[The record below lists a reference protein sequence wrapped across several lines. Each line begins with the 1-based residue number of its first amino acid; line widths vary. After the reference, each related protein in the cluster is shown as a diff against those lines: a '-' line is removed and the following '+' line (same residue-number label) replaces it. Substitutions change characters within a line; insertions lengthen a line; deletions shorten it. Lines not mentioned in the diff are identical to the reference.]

1 MNDPSADDKIHRRM
15 KPEQRQVTMDDTQN
29 TFPISGEHSDSR
41 LRRLL
46 VLLRSRVVVATGIAA
61 ALPLLL
67 LIVFVLAND
76 PDAGAG
82 LLVLPALAFVLGLG
96 FGVYVHQTSYRRIDD
111 VLSEYVEVLERVAE
125 GDLRSR
131 LPTPRLDA
139 ATPEGRIVVEL
150 GTVINA
156 TIDRLHG
163 IIVEINRTLQRLDS
177 DTHAILEATS
187 RQITMANE
195 QDAVVTETTATVNE
209 VRATVTETA
218 ERAQSVAETAQVS
231 VDISR
236 SGSNAVTETITGM
249 DLIRRRVED
258 IADNILVLSEHTQQI
273 GEIIATVN
281 NLADQSR
288 MLALNASVE
297 AARAG
302 EEGKGFAVV
311 AMEVRNLADQNR
323 DATVQVREIL
333 GEIQRATNAAVM
345 VTEEGSKGVD
355 QGQDLVNSAGDSIRD
370 LARAIEEAAMAA
382 MQIAASTRQ
391 QTIGVDQLT
400 QAMRTIKHATTETV
414 SSTMQVEASVQR
426 LREAADRVN
435 DVIGGLQL

>member
-1 MNDPSADDKIHRRM
+1 MADIQQPIWRR
-15 KPEQRQVTMDDTQN
+15 T
-29 TFPISGEHSDSR
+29 
-41 LRRLL
+41 L
-46 VLLRSRVVVATGIAA
+46 VLAANPMVLFTGIVTAIPPLVMALILYFSVDFMGLEIFAA
-61 ALPLLL
+61 PLL
-67 LIVFVLAND
+67 
-76 PDAGAG
+76 
-82 LLVLPALAFVLGLG
+82 ALF
-96 FGVYVHQTSYRRIDD
+96 FGIIGGMVVYYYSYRRLETILQQYTQ
-111 VLSEYVEVLERVAE
+111 VLDKVAAGNLRLRLEVPNLDQGTREGGMLVHLAEVLN
-125 GDLRSR
+125 R
-131 LPTPRLDA
+131 LITNFQ
-139 ATPEGRIVVEL
+139 TIVQDF
-150 GTVINA
+150 NKA
-156 TIDRLHG
+156 M
-163 IIVEINRTLQRLDS
+163 QRLEA
-177 DTHAILEATS
+177 DTRAILDATS
-187 RQITMANE
+187 RQIIMANE
-195 QDAVVTETTATVNE
+195 QDAVVTETIATVNE

-218 ERAQSVAETAQVS
+218 ERAQSVAETAQLS

-236 SGSNAVTETITGM
+236 TGLESVSETVDGM
-249 DLIRRRVED
+249 ELIRRKVED

-333 GEIQRATNAAVM
+333 GEIQRATNSAVM

-355 QGQDLVNSAGDSIRD
+355 SGQQRVNKAGEAINE
-370 LARAIEEAAMAA
+370 LAKAIEEAAMAA

-391 QTIGVDQLT
+391 QTIGMDQLT
-400 QAMRTIKHATTETV
+400 GAMRTIKHATTETV

-426 LREAADRVN
+426 LREAANRVN
-435 DVIGGLQL
+435 EVLKGLQFE

>member
-1 MNDPSADDKIHRRM
+1 MNKTLMNRIVLAVAIWSFILAVIFILLVPDLKDELRILLPLGALVGGWVVGVGIYRITYQRMDGVLEQYIEVLNKIAVGDLAAELELPDSNERLLMELGQTLNSVLTRI
-15 KPEQRQVTMDDTQN
+15 RQVM
-29 TFPISGEHSDSR
+29 
-41 LRRLL
+41 
-46 VLLRSRVVVATGIAA
+46 V
-61 ALPLLL
+61 
-67 LIVFVLAND
+67 
-76 PDAGAG
+76 
-82 LLVLPALAFVLGLG
+82 G
-96 FGVYVHQTSYRRIDD
+96 FN
-111 VLSEYVEVLERVAE
+111 
-125 GDLRSR
+125 
-131 LPTPRLDA
+131 
-139 ATPEGRIVVEL
+139 
-150 GTVINA
+150 NA
-156 TIDRLHG
+156 
-163 IIVEINRTLQRLDS
+163 LQRLDS
-177 DTHAILEATS
+177 DTHAILEATA
-187 RQITMANE
+187 RQIAMANE

-231 VDISR
+231 VEISK
-236 SGSNAVTETITGM
+236 SGTEAVAQTISGM
-249 DLIRRRVED
+249 DIIRRRVED

-273 GEIIATVN
+273 GEIIAAVN

-333 GEIQRATNAAVM
+333 GEIQRATNSAVM

-355 QGQDLVNSAGDSIRD
+355 AGQHLVNSAGDAIRD
-370 LARAIEEAAMAA
+370 LAKAIEEAAMAA

-391 QTIGVDQLT
+391 QTIGMDQLT

-426 LREAADRVN
+426 LRDAAFAVRGLLKDLKLEA
-435 DVIGGLQL
+435 

>member
-1 MNDPSADDKIHRRM
+1 MNKTLMNRIVLAVAGWSFILALIFVLLVPDLKDDLRIILPIGALIGGWVIGIGIYRMTYQRMDHVLEQYVDVLNKIAVGDLAAELELPDSNERLLMELGQTLNSVLARI
-15 KPEQRQVTMDDTQN
+15 RQVMVGFN
-29 TFPISGEHSDSR
+29 N
-41 LRRLL
+41 
-46 VLLRSRVVVATGIAA
+46 
-61 ALPLLL
+61 ALK
-67 LIVFVLAND
+67 
-76 PDAGAG
+76 
-82 LLVLPALAFVLGLG
+82 
-96 FGVYVHQTSYRRIDD
+96 
-111 VLSEYVEVLERVAE
+111 
-125 GDLRSR
+125 
-131 LPTPRLDA
+131 
-139 ATPEGRIVVEL
+139 
-150 GTVINA
+150 
-156 TIDRLHG
+156 
-163 IIVEINRTLQRLDS
+163 RLDS
-177 DTHAILEATS
+177 DTHAILEATA
-187 RQITMANE
+187 RQIAMANE

-231 VDISR
+231 VENSKSGTEAVAQTIS
-236 SGSNAVTETITGM
+236 GM
-249 DLIRRRVED
+249 DIIRRRVED

-273 GEIIATVN
+273 GEIIAAVN

-333 GEIQRATNAAVM
+333 GEIQRATNSAVM

-355 QGQDLVNSAGDSIRD
+355 AGQHLVNSAGDAIRD
-370 LARAIEEAAMAA
+370 LAKAIEEAAMAA

-391 QTIGVDQLT
+391 QTIGMDQLT

-426 LREAADRVN
+426 LRDAAFAVRGLLKDLKLEA
-435 DVIGGLQL
+435 

>member
-1 MNDPSADDKIHRRM
+1 MANATLETNPSPHTLDQPAADTPLPLLRNRVVLA
-15 KPEQRQVTMDDTQN
+15 VTALT
-29 TFPISGEHSDSR
+29 TLYSLLFA
-41 LRRLL
+41 LL
-46 VLLRSRVVVATGIAA
+46 VLALVPEAEGWLLWL
-61 ALPLLL
+61 ALPLGL
-67 LIVFVLAND
+67 VAGVGVGVLTYS
-76 PDAGAG
+76 
-82 LLVLPALAFVLGLG
+82 F
-96 FGVYVHQTSYRRIDD
+96 SYRRINDA
-111 VLSEYVEVLERVAE
+111 LARYVATLERVAD
-125 GDLRSR
+125 GDFQVTLDV
-131 LPTPRLDA
+131 PRLGGGSQESRMVMQLGHTTNRMLDRVR
-139 ATPEGRIVVEL
+139 EVVI
-150 GTVINA
+150 GVRGA
-156 TIDRLHG
+156 M
-163 IIVEINRTLQRLDS
+163 QRLDS
-177 DTHAILEATS
+177 DTQAILDATS
-187 RQITMANE
+187 RQIAMASE
-195 QDAVVTETTATVNE
+195 QDSVVTETTATVNE

-236 SGSNAVTETITGM
+236 GGIDAVSQTIDGM
-249 DLIRRRVED
+249 EVIRRRVED

-273 GEIIATVN
+273 GEIIAAVN

-355 QGQDLVNSAGDSIRD
+355 TGQDLVNSAGDSIRE

-391 QTIGVDQLT
+391 QTIGMDQLT

-426 LREAADRVN
+426 LRDAAVQVTDLLT
-435 DVIGGLQL
+435 DLKI

>member
-1 MNDPSADDKIHRRM
+1 MNDDMQPSS
-15 KPEQRQVTMDDTQN
+15 RQTSILMALSSS
-29 TFPISGEHSDSR
+29 I
-41 LRRLL
+41 
-46 VLLRSRVVVATGIAA
+46 VLSNAIAA
-61 ALPLLL
+61 TTPVLILLL
-67 LIVFVLAND
+67 LALRDQPEADASVLIVPAIALLAGV
-76 PDAGAG
+76 AFG
-82 LLVLPALAFVLGLG
+82 LLVYNFSSRQLDRSLNAYVAAL
-96 FGVYVHQTSYRRIDD
+96 
-111 VLSEYVEVLERVAE
+111 EKVAD
-125 GDLRSR
+125 GDLNQR
-131 LPTPRLDA
+131 LPIPNLSSSDREGQIIIRLGEAVNLVLD
-139 ATPEGRIVVEL
+139 RIL
-150 GTVINA
+150 GIV
-156 TIDRLHG
+156 
-163 IIVEINRTLQRLDS
+163 VEINRALQRLES
-177 DTHAILEATS
+177 DTQAILEATS

-236 SGSNAVTETITGM
+236 SGTAAVSETIEGM
-249 DLIRRRVED
+249 ELIRRKVED
-258 IADNILVLSEHTQQI
+258 IADKILVLSEHTQQI
-273 GEIIATVN
+273 GEIIAAVN

-333 GEIQRATNAAVM
+333 GEIQRATNSAVM

-355 QGQDLVNSAGDSIRD
+355 QGQLLVNSAGDSIRD

-391 QTIGVDQLT
+391 QTIGMDQLT

-426 LREAADRVN
+426 LRDAAHRVR
-435 DVIGGLQL
+435 DVLAGLRL

>member
-1 MNDPSADDKIHRRM
+1 MNQSNERGSRWSNRLMAAMLTPSTLAMALAAGIPVLLM
-15 KPEQRQVTMDDTQN
+15 
-29 TFPISGEHSDSR
+29 GLSDAMETP
-41 LRRLL
+41 RLL
-46 VLLRSRVVVATGIAA
+46 AWGVSALVGGWLLGAVMHGSQRPRSDTILNSYVQTLEQVVM
-61 ALPLLL
+61 
-67 LIVFVLAND
+67 
-76 PDAGAG
+76 
-82 LLVLPALAFVLGLG
+82 
-96 FGVYVHQTSYRRIDD
+96 
-111 VLSEYVEVLERVAE
+111 
-125 GDLRSR
+125 GDLR
-131 LPTPRLDA
+131 
-139 ATPEGRIVVEL
+139 
-150 GTVINA
+150 
-156 TIDRLHG
+156 
-163 IIVEINRTLQRLDS
+163 QRLDTHNINARSGEETMLIRLGDAVNRMLDRLQDVVTEIS
-177 DTHAILEATS
+177 DSLQRVEADTEEILDATAQ
-187 RQITMANE
+187 QISMANE
-195 QDAVVTETTATVNE
+195 QDDVVTETTATVNE

-236 SGSNAVTETITGM
+236 KGM
-249 DLIRRRVED
+249 DAVSQTVAGMEIIRRRVED

-311 AMEVRNLADQNR
+311 ALEVRNLADQNR

-355 QGQDLVNSAGDSIRD
+355 TGQLLVNSAGDSIRN
-370 LARAIEEAAMAA
+370 LSHAIEEAALAA

-391 QTIGVDQLT
+391 QTIGMDQLT
-400 QAMRTIKHATTETV
+400 QAMRMIKHATTETLN
-414 SSTMQVEASVQR
+414 STMQVKASVQN
-426 LREAADRVN
+426 LREAANRINAVL
-435 DVIGGLQL
+435 GGLKI

>member
-1 MNDPSADDKIHRRM
+1 MATATLETNPQTHSLDRP
-15 KPEQRQVTMDDTQN
+15 DTDL
-29 TFPISGEHSDSR
+29 TLPL
-41 LRRLL
+41 LRNRVVLAIAALTTIYSLLLMLL
-46 VLLRSRVVVATGIAA
+46 VLALVPEAQTWLLWLALPVGIVAGVGMGVLVYSFSYRHINDALVSYVAT
-61 ALPLLL
+61 
-67 LIVFVLAND
+67 
-76 PDAGAG
+76 
-82 LLVLPALAFVLGLG
+82 
-96 FGVYVHQTSYRRIDD
+96 
-111 VLSEYVEVLERVAE
+111 LERVAD
-125 GDLRSR
+125 GDFQTR
-131 LPTPRLDA
+131 LDVPRLGSGSH
-139 ATPEGRIVVEL
+139 EGRLVMQLGHTGNRMLDRVREVVI
-150 GTVINA
+150 GVRSA
-156 TIDRLHG
+156 
-163 IIVEINRTLQRLDS
+163 LQRLDS
-177 DTHAILEATS
+177 DTQAILDATS
-187 RQITMANE
+187 RQIAMASE

-236 SGSNAVTETITGM
+236 GGIDAVSQTIDGM
-249 DLIRRRVED
+249 EVIRRRVED

-273 GEIIATVN
+273 GEIIAAVN

-323 DATVQVREIL
+323 DATIQVREIL
-333 GEIQRATNAAVM
+333 GEIQRATNSAVM

-355 QGQDLVNSAGDSIRD
+355 TGQELVNSAGDSIRE
-370 LARAIEEAAMAA
+370 LARAIEEAATAA

-391 QTIGVDQLT
+391 QTIGMDQLT

-414 SSTMQVEASVQR
+414 SSTMQVEGSVQR
-426 LREAADRVN
+426 LRDAAVRVN
-435 DVIGGLQL
+435 DLLNDLKI

>member
-1 MNDPSADDKIHRRM
+1 MTESNTNPSSSNFLRNLR
-15 KPEQRQVTMDDTQN
+15 N
-29 TFPISGEHSDSR
+29 PI
-41 LRRLL
+41 
-46 VLLRSRVVVATGIAA
+46 VVSTTAA
-61 ALPLLL
+61 ATIPT
-67 LIVFVLAND
+67 LIMALVAYNAN
-76 PDAGAG
+76 PGGLG
-82 LLVLPALAFVLGLG
+82 LLVLIIPVLALIAGFIFGLFV
-96 FGVYVHQTSYRRIDD
+96 YSISYRDF
-111 VLSEYVEVLERVAE
+111 ERVLNQYSQELGEVAG
-125 GDLRSR
+125 GDLRVR
-131 LPTPRLDA
+131 LNVPDLSTDTL
-139 ATPEGRIVVEL
+139 EGRILVQL
-150 GTVINA
+150 GKRINNTLDNLQEA
-156 TIDRLHG
+156 MQKIRRSVRSLEID
-163 IIVEINRTLQRLDS
+163 TQ
-177 DTHAILEATS
+177 AILESTS
-187 RQITMANE
+187 RQIAMANE

-218 ERAQSVAETAQVS
+218 ERAQSVAETAQLS
-231 VDISR
+231 VDISKN
-236 SGSNAVTETITGM
+236 GTEAVSETISGM
-249 DLIRRRVED
+249 NVIRSRVED

-273 GEIIATVN
+273 GEIIAAVN

-333 GEIQRATNAAVM
+333 GEIQRATNSAVM

-355 QGQDLVNSAGDSIRD
+355 SGQHLVNRAGDSIRE
-370 LARAIEEAAMAA
+370 LAKAIEEAAMAA

-391 QTIGVDQLT
+391 QTIGMDQLT

-426 LREAADRVN
+426 LREVAYQVN
-435 DVIGGLQL
+435 EVLDGLKFKDE

>member
-1 MNDPSADDKIHRRM
+1 MTKVNEMRQPTTMNRLGAALSHR
-15 KPEQRQVTMDDTQN
+15 
-29 TFPISGEHSDSR
+29 
-41 LRRLL
+41 L
-46 VLLRSRVVVATGIAA
+46 VVMTVIAA
-61 ALPLLL
+61 LLPTVITL
-67 LIVFVLAND
+67 LIAFWIQPNL
-76 PDAGAG
+76 PSG
-82 LLVLPALAFVLGLG
+82 LWLIAPVALVGGILLGIYNQNVG
-96 FGVYVHQTSYRRIDD
+96 YSRT
-111 VLSEYVEVLERVAE
+111 EEVLQSYTAALDKVAE
-125 GDLRSR
+125 GDLRIR
-131 LPTPRLDA
+131 LIIPPFSVTNKEEQILVHLGR
-139 ATPEGRIVVEL
+139 AT
-150 GTVINA
+150 
-156 TIDRLHG
+156 
-163 IIVEINRTLQRLDS
+163 NRTL
-177 DTHAILEATS
+177 DTVQTVVQDFSKALSQLEIDTQAILEATS
-187 RQITMANE
+187 RQIRMGNE

-236 SGSNAVTETITGM
+236 TGTEAVRETIEGM
-249 DLIRRRVED
+249 EVIRRRVED

-323 DATVQVREIL
+323 DATIQVREIL
-333 GEIQRATNAAVM
+333 GEIQRATNSAVM

-355 QGQDLVNSAGDSIRD
+355 VGQQRVNKAGDSINE
-370 LARAIEEAAMAA
+370 LSRAIEEAAMAA

-391 QTIGVDQLT
+391 QTIGMDQLT
-400 QAMRTIKHATTETV
+400 DAMRTIKHATTETV
-414 SSTMQVEASVQR
+414 SSTMQVESSVSR
-426 LREAADRVN
+426 LREAAKRVN
-435 DVIGGLQL
+435 NVLAGLQYQG

>member
-1 MNDPSADDKIHRRM
+1 MTVNVIDDM
-15 KPEQRQVTMDDTQN
+15 PEQG
-29 TFPISGEHSDSR
+29 TFER
-41 LRRLL
+41 VMT
-46 VLLRSRVVVATGIAA
+46 VLTNGIVLSTALAA
-61 ALPLLL
+61 AVPT
-67 LIVFVLAND
+67 
-76 PDAGAG
+76 G
-82 LLVLPALAFVLGLG
+82 LLALAVLTSVSGAAQTILLWPLAAFLG
-96 FGVYVHQTSYRRIDD
+96 GWAFGVMIYLRGYRQIDRTLD
-111 VLSEYVEVLERVAE
+111 EYVNVLERAAA
-125 GDLRSR
+125 GDLRER
-131 LPTPRLDA
+131 LRVTPGQMSGLGRDRRMLMRLGVAVNQMLDRLQSIGVEITRALNRLDA
-139 ATPEGRIVVEL
+139 
-150 GTVINA
+150 
-156 TIDRLHG
+156 
-163 IIVEINRTLQRLDS
+163 
-177 DTHAILEATS
+177 DTQAILDATS

-236 SGSNAVTETITGM
+236 SGSDAVSETIAGM
-249 DLIRRRVED
+249 NLIRRRVED

-355 QGQDLVNSAGDSIRD
+355 QGQALVNKAGESIHD
-370 LARAIEEAAMAA
+370 LASAIEEAAMAA
-382 MQIAASTRQ
+382 LQIAASTRQ
-391 QTIGVDQLT
+391 QTIGMDQLT
-400 QAMRTIKHATTETV
+400 QAMRTIKHVTTETV

-426 LREAADRVN
+426 LREAANRVS
-435 DVIGGLQL
+435 DVVGGLKL

>member
-1 MNDPSADDKIHRRM
+1 MS
-15 KPEQRQVTMDDTQN
+15 TQN
-29 TFPISGEHSDSR
+29 THIFARIAS
-41 LRRLL
+41 LL
-46 VLLRSRVVVATGIAA
+46 SHGVVLATGLAA
-61 ALPLLL
+61 ALPVAFLELVVRPNGFEQNIAWGVWVLLAL
-67 LIVFVLAND
+67 VFGVLV
-76 PDAGAG
+76 G
-82 LLVLPALAFVLGLG
+82 ALA
-96 FGVYVHQTSYRRIDD
+96 YTASYRFIDNT
-111 VLSEYVEVLERVAE
+111 LNYYVGVLERVAE
-125 GDLRSR
+125 GDLRER
-131 LPTPRLDA
+131 LTLPTNPGS
-139 ATPEGRIVVEL
+139 TEGRMLTRLGVVL
-150 GTVINA
+150 
-156 TIDRLHG
+156 
-163 IIVEINRTLQRLDS
+163 NRTLERLQNLVQEINLALRRLET
-177 DTHAILEATS
+177 DTQEILNATS

-236 SGSNAVTETITGM
+236 DGTNAVNETVSGM
-249 DLIRRRVED
+249 ELIRRKVED

-323 DATVQVREIL
+323 DATIQVREIL
-333 GEIQRATNAAVM
+333 GEIQRATNTAVM

-355 QGQDLVNSAGDSIRD
+355 TGQKLVNRAGDSIRD
-370 LARAIEEAAMAA
+370 LAKAIEEAAMAA
-382 MQIAASTRQ
+382 LQIAASTRQ
-391 QTIGVDQLT
+391 QTIGMDQLT

-435 DVIGGLQL
+435 EVLSGLKT

>member
-1 MNDPSADDKIHRRM
+1 M
-15 KPEQRQVTMDDTQN
+15 
-29 TFPISGEHSDSR
+29 SR
-41 LRRLL
+41 SIVMLLFDRL
-46 VLLRSRVVVATGIAA
+46 VLAVGLSTGVIG
-61 ALPLLL
+61 
-67 LIVFVLAND
+67 LIISLVLAMVVTVEPEWIMLLTAVAFALGIIQGVMLYRLSHARIGNTLESYITTL
-76 PDAGAG
+76 DA
-82 LLVLPALAFVLGLG
+82 
-96 FGVYVHQTSYRRIDD
+96 
-111 VLSEYVEVLERVAE
+111 VAE
-125 GDLRSR
+125 GNLNVQVKRPSVDEQTREGQVILRMGDAMER
-131 LPTPRLDA
+131 MTKRIQRVIKGVKEAIDQLDA
-139 ATPEGRIVVEL
+139 DTEEILGAT
-150 GTVINA
+150 A
-156 TIDRLHG
+156 
-163 IIVEINRTLQRLDS
+163 
-177 DTHAILEATS
+177 
-187 RQITMANE
+187 RQISMANE

-236 SGSNAVTETITGM
+236 SGIDSVQETVSGM
-249 DLIRRRVED
+249 NTIRQRVED

-273 GEIIATVN
+273 GEIIAAVN

-355 QGQDLVNSAGDSIRD
+355 AGQKLVNSAGDAIRD
-370 LARAIEEAAMAA
+370 LARAIEEAATAA

-414 SSTMQVEASVQR
+414 GSTMQVEASVQR
-426 LREAADRVN
+426 LRDAAELINRLLN
-435 DVIGGLQL
+435 DLRLE

>member
-1 MNDPSADDKIHRRM
+1 MENSIPDNNMTASS
-15 KPEQRQVTMDDTQN
+15 QSVWQSVTG
-29 TFPISGEHSDSR
+29 ILRHSVVVSNAFAAT
-41 LRRLL
+41 LPVL
-46 VLLRSRVVVATGIAA
+46 VLVIFA
-61 ALPLLL
+61 
-67 LIVFVLAND
+67 LAND
-76 PDAGAG
+76 PNMDTGVLILPVIALLAGIA
-82 LLVLPALAFVLGLG
+82 
-96 FGVYVHQTSYRRIDD
+96 FGVLVYRFSYRGLDRAIND
-111 VLSEYVEVLERVAE
+111 YARVLERVAQ
-125 GDLRSR
+125 GDLSA
-131 LPTPRLDA
+131 RLDVENVDR
-139 ATPEGRIVVEL
+139 TRQEGRVVARLGESINRTLDRLLDLVVEL
-150 GTVINA
+150 QK
-156 TIDRLHG
+156 
-163 IIVEINRTLQRLDS
+163 TLQRLDA
-177 DTHAILEATS
+177 DTQDILESTA
-187 RQITMANE
+187 RQIAMANE

-218 ERAQSVAETAQVS
+218 ERAQSVAETAQHS
-231 VDISR
+231 VDVSK
-236 SGSNAVTETITGM
+236 AGM
-249 DLIRRRVED
+249 DSVNETVSGMELIRGRVED

-333 GEIQRATNAAVM
+333 GEIQRATNNAVM

-355 QGQDLVNSAGDSIRD
+355 QGQSLVHDAGDAIRN
-370 LARAIEEAAMAA
+370 LASAIEEAAMAA

-391 QTIGVDQLT
+391 QTIGMDQLT
-400 QAMRTIKHATTETV
+400 GAMRTIKHATTETV

-426 LREAADRVN
+426 LREAARRLN
-435 DVIGGLQL
+435 GVIGELQL

>member
-1 MNDPSADDKIHRRM
+1 MNTAEKPASNLTMNQLVESATSM
-15 KPEQRQVTMDDTQN
+15 SVVGMAAAAAVP
-29 TFPISGEHSDSR
+29 
-41 LRRLL
+41 
-46 VLLRSRVVVATGIAA
+46 VLLMSLSMSMNTTSLLLWVVASLVGGWLFGI
-61 ALPLLL
+61 LMHFVSRPRFDMLL
-67 LIVFVLAND
+67 D
-76 PDAGAG
+76 T
-82 LLVLPALAFVLGLG
+82 
-96 FGVYVHQTSYRRIDD
+96 YVQT
-111 VLSEYVEVLERVAE
+111 LEQVVR
-125 GDLRSR
+125 GDLR
-131 LPTPRLDA
+131 
-139 ATPEGRIVVEL
+139 
-150 GTVINA
+150 
-156 TIDRLHG
+156 
-163 IIVEINRTLQRLDS
+163 QRLDVSGLAANTDEEKMLVRLGDAVNRMLDRLQDVVTEIS
-177 DTHAILEATS
+177 DALQRIDNDTGEILTATS
-187 RQITMANE
+187 RQISMANE

-236 SGSNAVTETITGM
+236 TGTEAVSQTISGME
-249 DLIRRRVED
+249 LIRRRVED

-311 AMEVRNLADQNR
+311 ALEVRNLADQNR
-323 DATVQVREIL
+323 DATIQVREIL

-355 QGQDLVNSAGDSIRD
+355 HGQDLVNRAGGSIRD
-370 LARAIEEAAMAA
+370 LAHAIEEAALAA

-391 QTIGVDQLT
+391 QTIGMDQLT
-400 QAMRTIKHATTETV
+400 QAMRTIKHATTETL
-414 SSTMQVEASVQR
+414 STTMQVKASVQN
-426 LREAADRVN
+426 LRDVANRVN
-435 DVIGGLQL
+435 SVLSGLKL

>member
-1 MNDPSADDKIHRRM
+1 MTNATLESQTKTAGLVAPLAET
-15 KPEQRQVTMDDTQN
+15 PQ
-29 TFPISGEHSDSR
+29 PLLAL
-41 LRRLL
+41 LRNRVVLATTGFTVLYSLLLTLL
-46 VLLRSRVVVATGIAA
+46 VQAAVPEASSELLWLT
-61 ALPLLL
+61 LPLGL
-67 LIVFVLAND
+67 V
-76 PDAGAG
+76 AG
-82 LLVLPALAFVLGLG
+82 VG
-96 FGVYVHQTSYRRIDD
+96 FGVLVYTISYRR
-111 VLSEYVEVLERVAE
+111 LNQTLARYVADMARVAA
-125 GDLRSR
+125 GDFRVTLDV
-131 LPTPRLDA
+131 PRLNSA
-139 ATPEGRIVVEL
+139 SREGLIVMEL
-150 GTVINA
+150 GHTTNQML
-156 TIDRLHG
+156 DRVREVVVG
-163 IIVEINRTLQRLDS
+163 VRSALQRLDS
-177 DTHAILEATS
+177 DTQAILDATS
-187 RQITMANE
+187 RQISMASE
-195 QDAVVTETTATVNE
+195 QDTVVTETTATVNE

-236 SGSNAVTETITGM
+236 GGIDAVSETIDGM
-249 DLIRRRVED
+249 EVIRRRVED

-273 GEIIATVN
+273 GEIIAAVN

-355 QGQDLVNSAGDSIRD
+355 TGQELVNSAGDSIRE

-391 QTIGVDQLT
+391 QTIGMDQLT

-426 LREAADRVN
+426 LRDAAFHVN
-435 DVIGGLQL
+435 DLLADLEI

>member
-1 MNDPSADDKIHRRM
+1 MNKIRM
-15 KPEQRQVTMDDTQN
+15 QMWMVLTNRIV
-29 TFPISGEHSDSR
+29 IAVAVWS
-41 LRRLL
+41 LLL
-46 VLLRSRVVVATGIAA
+46 VMV
-61 ALPLLL
+61 LL
-67 LIVFVLAND
+67 LIVRRWMPNIDTEWLLAL
-76 PDAGAG
+76 PVSALIAGVAAG
-82 LLVLPALAFVLGLG
+82 IMIYRISYQRLDHVLG
-96 FGVYVHQTSYRRIDD
+96 
-111 VLSEYVEVLERVAE
+111 EYVAVLNRIAA
-125 GDLRSR
+125 GDLTAELSVPQTVQKSR
-131 LPTPRLDA
+131 
-139 ATPEGRIVVEL
+139 EGQILVEL
-150 GTVINA
+150 GETLNRVLQRIRQAFIGVNNA
-156 TIDRLHG
+156 
-163 IIVEINRTLQRLDS
+163 LQRLDS
-177 DTHAILEATS
+177 DTRAILEATS
-187 RQITMANE
+187 RQIAMANE

-231 VDISR
+231 VEISK
-236 SGSNAVTETITGM
+236 SGTEAVAQTIAGM
-249 DLIRRRVED
+249 DIIRRRVED

-323 DATVQVREIL
+323 DATIQVREIL
-333 GEIQRATNAAVM
+333 GEIQRATNSAVM

-355 QGQDLVNSAGDSIRD
+355 AGQQLVNSAGDAIRD
-370 LARAIEEAAMAA
+370 LAKAIEEAAMAA

-391 QTIGVDQLT
+391 QTIGMDQLT

-426 LREAADRVN
+426 LRDAAFTVRELLKDLRLEA
-435 DVIGGLQL
+435 